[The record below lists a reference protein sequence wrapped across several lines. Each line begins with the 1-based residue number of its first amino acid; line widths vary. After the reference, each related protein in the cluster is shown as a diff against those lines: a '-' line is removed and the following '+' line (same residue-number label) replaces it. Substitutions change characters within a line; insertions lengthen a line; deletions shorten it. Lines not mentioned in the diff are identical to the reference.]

1 MKNVGVGQELDVA
14 NLEDHVEGET
24 VAGCLQHGKSF
35 LLLGR
40 ERGNDACVGEAG
52 QGSDVVGVPPE
63 RG

>member
-1 MKNVGVGQELDVA
+1 
-14 NLEDHVEGET
+14 
-24 VAGCLQHGKSF
+24 